1 MKKTIGIVG
10 GMGPLATCDLFKKIV
25 EITDAAC
32 DQDHVRVCIDSNTEI
47 SDRTAAILSGGKNP
61 VPEMVKSAVRLQ
73 GMGADV
79 LIMPCN
85 TAHYFYNQI
94 VPFVDTPFLNM
105 LEETA
110 KEIKR
115 RGIKKVGLLAT
126 DGTCQSGVYKT
137 VFDAAGIEILS
148 PSPVGQQAVMDVIY
162 KGVKAGNLSIDLSGF
177 NKAMDEL
184 FEAGAEV
191 LVLGCTELPVA
202 FELFHID
209 RPNIDP
215 TLVLAAAAVRFVG
228 AKVKEEVGY

>member
-10 GMGPLATCDLFKKIV
+10 GMGPLATCDLLKKIV

-115 RGIKKVGLLAT
+115 RGLKKVGVLAT

-137 VFDAAGIEILS
+137 VFDAAGIEMLS

>member
-115 RGIKKVGLLAT
+115 REIKKVGLLAT

-137 VFDAAGIEILS
+137 VFDAAGIEMLS

>member
-1 MKKTIGIVG
+1 
-10 GMGPLATCDLFKKIV
+10 
-25 EITDAAC
+25 
-32 DQDHVRVCIDSNTEI
+32 
-47 SDRTAAILSGGKNP
+47 
-61 VPEMVKSAVRLQ
+61 
-73 GMGADV
+73 
-79 LIMPCN
+79 
-85 TAHYFYNQI
+85 
-94 VPFVDTPFLNM
+94 
-105 LEETA
+105 
-110 KEIKR
+110 
-115 RGIKKVGLLAT
+115 
-126 DGTCQSGVYKT
+126 
-137 VFDAAGIEILS
+137 
-148 PSPVGQQAVMDVIY
+148 MDVIY

>member
-10 GMGPLATCDLFKKIV
+10 GMGPLATCDLIKKIV

-137 VFDAAGIEILS
+137 VFDAAGIEMLS

>member
-32 DQDHVRVCIDSNTEI
+32 DQYHVRVCIDSNTEI

-61 VPEMVKSAVRLQ
+61 VPELVKSAVRLQ

-85 TAHYFYNQI
+85 TAHYFYNQL

-110 KEIKR
+110 K
-115 RGIKKVGLLAT
+115 
-126 DGTCQSGVYKT
+126 
-137 VFDAAGIEILS
+137 
-148 PSPVGQQAVMDVIY
+148 
-162 KGVKAGNLSIDLSGF
+162 
-177 NKAMDEL
+177 
-184 FEAGAEV
+184 
-191 LVLGCTELPVA
+191 
-202 FELFHID
+202 
-209 RPNIDP
+209 
-215 TLVLAAAAVRFVG
+215 
-228 AKVKEEVGY
+228 

>member
-137 VFDAAGIEILS
+137 VFDAAGIEMLS

-177 NKAMDEL
+177 NKAKDEL